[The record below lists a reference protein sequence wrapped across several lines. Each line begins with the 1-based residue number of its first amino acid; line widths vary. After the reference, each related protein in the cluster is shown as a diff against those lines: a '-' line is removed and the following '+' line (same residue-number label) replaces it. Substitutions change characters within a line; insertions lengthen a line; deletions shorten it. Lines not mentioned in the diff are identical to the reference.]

1 MEKQLIFTANTL
13 FDLILSSTL
22 ALHHKDR
29 DKILQNL
36 YDKLIEEHDVL
47 KEEIRALMNKYGIPI
62 REYCCE
68 CNESVYEWD
77 FEEKGDKPLCDVCEK
92 DHPWVRPCE
101 VCTKPIQASIT
112 SPFTDD
118 SVVLC
123 STHRTADLYVRTST

>member
-22 ALHHKDR
+22 SLHHKDR
-29 DKILQNL
+29 HKILQNL

-47 KEEIRALMNKYGIPI
+47 KEKMRALMDEHGIPI

-77 FEEKGDKPLCDVCEK
+77 FEKGDKPLCDVCEK

-101 VCTKPIQASIT
+101 VCSKPIEASIT
-112 SPFTDD
+112 SPFTED

-123 STHRTADLYVRTST
+123 STHRTADLYFRTST

>member
-47 KEEIRALMNKYGIPI
+47 KEEIRALMDKYGIPI
-62 REYCCE
+62 RE
-68 CNESVYEWD
+68 
-77 FEEKGDKPLCDVCEK
+77 
-92 DHPWVRPCE
+92 
-101 VCTKPIQASIT
+101 
-112 SPFTDD
+112 
-118 SVVLC
+118 
-123 STHRTADLYVRTST
+123 